1 MSRYRKIEV
10 KTWTDERFRD
20 LSPIQPSG
28 QGLWFFLLT
37 GPHTGPIPGLFR
49 AGRAAMAEELDWD
62 IEAFDK
68 AFQEVFQKGMAK
80 ADFKARLVWLPNA
93 LKHNKPESPN
103 VVRSWRVE
111 LDLLPECDL
120 KNEAIARIR
129 ENLESIGQPYVQ
141 AFDEVLCGGS
151 KKHSPKPSDKPS
163 AKAMPNQEQEQEQ
176 ELNTSPDGDVESDAG
191 EQSSTALPRC
201 PHAKLIEVFAEHLP
215 MLPTPKTELWGGT
228 RARDMRNRWKW
239 VLTAKAQ
246 SGKRYAETEDE
257 AVDFFVRFFGYVAK
271 SDFLTGRNGK
281 WAGCTLAWLM
291 EEANFAKVME
301 GNFENAIKE
310 AA

>member
-68 AFQEVFQKGMAK
+68 AFQEVSQKGMAK
-80 ADFKARLVWLPNA
+80 ADFKSRLVWLPNA

-111 LDLLPECDL
+111 LDLLPECGL

-129 ENLESIGQPYVQ
+129 EALESIGQPYVQ

-151 KKHSPKPSDKPS
+151 KKPSGKPSGKPS
-163 AKAMPNQEQEQEQ
+163 TKAMPNQEQEQEQ
-176 ELNTSPDGDVESDAG
+176 ELNTSPIGDSDDKP
-191 EQSSTALPRC
+191 SLPHC
-201 PHAKLIEVFAEHLP
+201 PHAKLIEIFAEQLP
-215 MLPTPKTELWGGT
+215 MLPRPKAELWGGT

-239 VLTAKAQ
+239 VLTAKTH
-246 SGKRYAETEDE
+246 SGKRYAETEAD
-257 AVDFFVRFFGYVAK
+257 AIGFFTRFFGYVAQ

-281 WAGCTLAWLM
+281 WTGCTLAWLM
-291 EEANFAKVME
+291 EEANFAKAIE
-301 GNFENAIKE
+301 GNFENVIKE